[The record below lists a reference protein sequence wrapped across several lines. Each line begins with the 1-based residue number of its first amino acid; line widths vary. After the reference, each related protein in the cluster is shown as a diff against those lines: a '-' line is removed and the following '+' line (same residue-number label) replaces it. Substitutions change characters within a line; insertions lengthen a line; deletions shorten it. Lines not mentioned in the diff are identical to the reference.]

1 MPIELKNLP
10 KNLVESAR
18 QRRLIPIVGAGLSK
32 QSGANFPSWRELLQT
47 LKERA
52 AQQSHISDSEAND
65 IHQLLARDQYLMAA
79 EDLRFKLPIDE
90 YETLL
95 KDAFDP
101 PTAIPAEVHRQLFRL
116 NPPLILTTNYD
127 RLLEDAFASRYER
140 AATVYT
146 YKDAPS
152 VQQVLQRGNP
162 SGRPVIF
169 KLHGSIDAVNEVIL
183 SERDYRKLLYENP
196 GYRLVLSAI
205 FVTYVVVFV
214 GFSFGDPE
222 LRLLLEQHR
231 ESLKHRS
238 SPDFILLAADASSV
252 VEKRRLREDFG
263 LQVVSYEATPGHPE
277 VHAFVSHL
285 ADIADSAVK

>member
-1 MPIELKNLP
+1 VPVELKSLP
-10 KNLVESAR
+10 KNLVDAAK
-18 QRRLIPIVGAGLSK
+18 QRRLIPLVGAGFSK
-32 QSGANFPSWRELLQT
+32 QSGSPFPSWRELLEL
-47 LKERA
+47 LKDRA
-52 AQQSHISDSEAND
+52 TQQSHISDSEAND
-65 IHQLLARDQYLMAA
+65 IRRLLTRDQYLMVA
-79 EDLRFKLPIDE
+79 EDLRFKLPLDE
-90 YETLL
+90 YETFL

-101 PTAIPAEVHRQLFRL
+101 PNAEPAEAHRQLFRI

-146 YKDAPS
+146 YKDAPA

-196 GYRLVLSAI
+196 GYRLVLSAL
-205 FVTYVVVFV
+205 FVAYVVVFI

-238 SPDFILLAADASSV
+238 SPDFIFLANDACSA
-252 VEKRRLREDFG
+252 VERRRLREDFG
-263 LQVVSYEATPGHPE
+263 LQVISYDATDGHPE
-277 VHAFVSHL
+277 VHAFVSYL
-285 ADIADSAVK
+285 ADIADATK

>member
-1 MPIELKNLP
+1 MPVDLHRLP
-10 KNLVESAR
+10 QGLVDAAKH
-18 QRRLIPIVGAGLSK
+18 RRLIPLVGAGFSK
-32 QSGANFPSWRELLQT
+32 QSGWNFPSWRDLLKALRNLALNQ
-47 LKERA
+47 E
-52 AQQSHISDSEAND
+52 HINSGDAD
-65 IHQLLARDQYLMAA
+65 GIDRLLDRDQYLMAA

-90 YETLL
+90 YETFL
-95 KDAFDP
+95 KENFDP
-101 PTAIPAEVHRQLFRL
+101 ADAVPAEVHRQLFRL
-116 NPPLILTTNYD
+116 APPLILTTNYD

-140 AATVYT
+140 AATVFT

-169 KLHGSIDAVNEVIL
+169 KLHGSIDTPNEIIL

-196 GYRLVLSAI
+196 GYRLVLSAV
-205 FVTYVVVFV
+205 FVAYVVVFI
-214 GFSFGDPE
+214 GFSFSDPE

-238 SPDFILLAADASSV
+238 SPDFILLAADACSD

-263 LQVVSYEATPGHPE
+263 LQVLPYEPSPGHPE
-277 VHAFVSHL
+277 VHAFVSYL
-285 ADIADSAVK
+285 ADLADPPK